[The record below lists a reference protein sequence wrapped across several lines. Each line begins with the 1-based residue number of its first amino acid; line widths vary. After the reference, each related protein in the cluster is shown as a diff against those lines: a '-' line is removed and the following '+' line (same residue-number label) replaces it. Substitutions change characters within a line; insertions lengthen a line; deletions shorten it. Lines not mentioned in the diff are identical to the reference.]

1 MINFGKRDFF
11 LCVSPWSGVVLLKR
25 ANVCREKNSV
35 RAILRFVGRSE
46 AFLSNSL
53 AFRQFNITFLTDIG
67 AIS

>member
-1 MINFGKRDFF
+1 MQMFAVK
-11 LCVSPWSGVVLLKR
+11 
-25 ANVCREKNSV
+25 KNSV

-53 AFRQFNITFLTDIG
+53 AFRQFNITFLIDIG